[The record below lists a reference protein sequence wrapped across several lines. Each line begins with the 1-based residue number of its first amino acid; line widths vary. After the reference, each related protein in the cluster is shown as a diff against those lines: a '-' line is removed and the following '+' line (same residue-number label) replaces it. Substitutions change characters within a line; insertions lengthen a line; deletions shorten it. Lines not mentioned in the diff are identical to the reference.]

1 MATIK
6 LTAKR
11 QATLPVE
18 VCNELGITSGD
29 ALELV
34 PLRHNNQKVW
44 VIKPVVKPKSPWIGS
59 LSKYAAKARKPW
71 TREDQGELA
80 GRAMARESRK

>member
-18 VCNELGITSGD
+18 VCRDLGVTSGD
-29 ALELV
+29 FLELL
-34 PLRHNNQKVW
+34 PLQYENRMVW
-44 VIKPVVKPKSPWIGS
+44 ALRPVAKLKSPWIGS
-59 LSKYAAKARKPW
+59 LSKYARKAKRPW
-71 TREDQGELA
+71 IREEQGDLT
-80 GRAMARESRK
+80 GRAMAPESGE

>member
-29 ALELV
+29 TLELL

-44 VIKPVVKPKSPWIGS
+44 ALKPVVKSKSPWIGS
-59 LSKYAAKARKPW
+59 LNKYAAKTRKPW

-80 GRAMARESRK
+80 GRAMVREPGK